1 MKIRKTMRVLAV
13 DNCRE
18 SLNLITSTLEASG
31 FQVTAVTSV
40 AEAIRVLEFAKVD
53 LVISELMVHD
63 MKGLDFIRYMRD
75 NFTDLEILTTT
86 LSPCIDDAIRVI
98 KEGANDY
105 LIKPLDVDQ
114 LLSAVMRMKSK
125 LIRRRQIQEE
135 TSRKSYGI
143 IGESAGITGVIDNIE
158 KAASYNANV
167 LIRGESGTG
176 KELVARA
183 IHYASERAAS
193 PFVPVNC
200 TAIPESLLES
210 ELFGHVRGAF
220 TGARDGRAGFFQI
233 AEGGTLFLDEI
244 GDASPAMQ
252 GKLLR
257 VLQNKEIQIV
267 GSSRVQKINTRIIT
281 STNKDLMF
289 MVQKGLFRE
298 DLYYRL
304 VVIDIVLPP
313 LRERKEDI
321 LPLAHHFMNKFIK
334 ELRRDLPRVTDGAL
348 EALKNYRWPGNVRE
362 LENLIQRLLVIV
374 GRPVIDVA
382 DLPPYMRFQM
392 ERLADPM
399 RTLADM
405 EAEHIRSVLQLTG
418 GNKTRAANILGIDRK
433 TLRDKL
439 KKYCIPDKE
448 SGN

>member
-1 MKIRKTMRVLAV
+1 MKIHKTMRVLVV

-31 FQVTAVTSV
+31 FQFTAVTSV
-40 AEAIRVLEFAKVD
+40 AEAIRVLEFTRVD
-53 LVISELMVHD
+53 LVISETMVHD

-75 NFTDLEILTTT
+75 NFSDLEILTTT
-86 LSPCIDDAIRVI
+86 FNPCIDDAIRVI

-105 LIKPLDVDQ
+105 LIKPLNVDQ

-257 VLQNKEIQIV
+257 VIENKERQIV

-281 STNKDLMF
+281 ATNKDLIF

-304 VVIDIVLPP
+304 VVIDIVVPP

-321 LPLAHHFMNKFIK
+321 LTLAHHFMNKFIK
-334 ELRRDLPRVTDGAL
+334 ELRRDPPRFTDGAL

-382 DLPPYMRFQM
+382 DLPSYMRFQM
-392 ERLADPM
+392 EHRVDPM

-433 TLRDKL
+433 TLREKL

>member
-1 MKIRKTMRVLAV
+1 MRVLVV

-31 FQVTAVTSV
+31 FQFTAVTSV
-40 AEAIRVLEFAKVD
+40 AEAIRVLEFTRVD
-53 LVISELMVHD
+53 LVISETMVHD

-75 NFTDLEILTTT
+75 NFSDLEILTTT
-86 LSPCIDDAIRVI
+86 FNPCIDDAIRVI

-105 LIKPLDVDQ
+105 LIKPLNVDQ

-257 VLQNKEIQIV
+257 VIENKEIQIV

-281 STNKDLMF
+281 ATNKDLIF

-304 VVIDIVLPP
+304 VVIDIVVPP

-321 LPLAHHFMNKFIK
+321 LTLAHHFMNKFIK
-334 ELRRDLPRVTDGAL
+334 ELRRDPPRFTDGAL

-382 DLPPYMRFQM
+382 DLPSYMRFQM
-392 ERLADPM
+392 EHRVDPM

-433 TLRDKL
+433 TLREKL

>member
-1 MKIRKTMRVLAV
+1 MKIHKTMRVLV
-13 DNCRE
+13 VHNCRE

-31 FQVTAVTSV
+31 FQFTAVTSV
-40 AEAIRVLEFAKVD
+40 AEAIRVLEFTRVD
-53 LVISELMVHD
+53 LVISETMVHD

-75 NFTDLEILTTT
+75 NFSDLEILTTT
-86 LSPCIDDAIRVI
+86 FNPCIDDAIRVI

-105 LIKPLDVDQ
+105 LIKPLNVDQ

-257 VLQNKEIQIV
+257 VIENKEIQIV

-281 STNKDLMF
+281 ATNKDLIF

-304 VVIDIVLPP
+304 VVIDIVVPP

-321 LPLAHHFMNKFIK
+321 LTLAHHFMNKFIK
-334 ELRRDLPRVTDGAL
+334 ELRRDPPRFTDGAL

-382 DLPPYMRFQM
+382 DLPSYMRFQM
-392 ERLADPM
+392 EHRVDPM

-433 TLRDKL
+433 TLREKL